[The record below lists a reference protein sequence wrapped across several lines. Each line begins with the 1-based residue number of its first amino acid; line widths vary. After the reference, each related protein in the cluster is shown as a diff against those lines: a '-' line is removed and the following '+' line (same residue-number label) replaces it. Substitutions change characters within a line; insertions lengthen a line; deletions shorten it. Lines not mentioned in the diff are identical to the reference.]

1 MPLVLLGIRV
11 PEAHAEA
18 IKAYAARLTR
28 ETRLRVTPSAAGAAV
43 IEHGLIALGLLEA
56 HAEDDDAPAPPPAR
70 KPTSKR
76 AAPAAKKGAKRKARK
91 P

>member
-11 PEAHAEA
+11 PEAHAAA
-18 IKAYAARLTR
+18 IKAYAARLTH
-28 ETRLRVTPSAAGAAV
+28 ETRLRVTPSAAGAVV
-43 IEHGLIALGLLEA
+43 IEQGLIALGLIE
-56 HAEDDDAPAPPPAR
+56 PPSEQHVATSSPP

-76 AAPAAKKGAKRKARK
+76 AAPAAKKGAKRKASK